1 MQPPYDVTEGLSS
14 SQVEERVRK
23 GLINGEQEIKTKSF
37 KEIFLA
43 NILTPFNLLN
53 VCLAVLILLVRSPKN
68 ALFMGVIFSNALI
81 GTVQEI
87 RAKKLIDKLSLIAA
101 PKATVIRTV
110 P

>member
-1 MQPPYDVTEGLSS
+1 MIMQPPYDVTEGLSS

-53 VCLAVLILLVRSPKN
+53 VCLAVLDPSGKIAEECAVYGSYL
-68 ALFMGVIFSNALI
+68 
-81 GTVQEI
+81 QQ
-87 RAKKLIDKLSLIAA
+87 RADRNGAGDPREEA
-101 PKATVIRTV
+101 DR
-110 P
+110 